1 MNRRLLLVEGGPGT
15 AEALDTLRRNLAADG
30 FEVEVVPDGFYAT
43 QVLERRRPA
52 AVVAPVRL
60 SDMEADELA
69 QILASDPALKSVRRI
84 LVPLPGDP
92 LPDAATAVRFD
103 LVLPPE
109 TPPQQAVVRIH
120 LALAPEPAPAP
131 DAVEPGA
138 PASLSGTL
146 GAVDFAQLAQLLA
159 ESRLAG
165 VLGVGL
171 PGEEGFVY
179 FDRGEVV
186 HSAWGTL
193 RGRDA
198 FREILRGALSGGAPF
213 RYRRLGLPEA
223 FRLPRTIGLPI
234 QRLLL
239 DVAVELDQSSAAAS
253 PVHRGGSAGA

>member
-1 MNRRLLLVEGGPGT
+1 VNRRLLLVESRSGT
-15 AEALDTLRRNLAADG
+15 AGALDALRRSLAADG
-30 FEVEVVPDGFYAT
+30 FEVEVAPDGFYAT

-52 AVVAPVRL
+52 AVLAPVRL
-60 SDMEADELA
+60 PDMEAAELA
-69 QILASDPALKSVRRI
+69 QILSSDPELRAVRRI
-84 LVPLPGDP
+84 LVPLPGEP
-92 LPDAATAVRFD
+92 LPDAATAARFD

-109 TPPQQAVVRIH
+109 TTPQQAAFRIH

-131 DAVEPGA
+131 GAIEPGA
-138 PASLSGTL
+138 PPSLSGTL

-165 VLGVGL
+165 VLGVGM
-171 PGEEGFVY
+171 PGEEAFVY

-186 HSAWGTL
+186 HCAWGAL
-193 RGRDA
+193 RGREA

-223 FRLPRTIGLPI
+223 FRVPKTLGLPA

-239 DVAVELDQSSAAAS
+239 DSAVELDQSTAGEPPA
-253 PVHRGGSAGA
+253 HRGGSTGA

>member
-1 MNRRLLLVEGGPGT
+1 MNRRLLLVEGGAGT
-15 AEALDTLRRNLAADG
+15 AGALDALRKSLAADG

-60 SDMEADELA
+60 PDMAADELA
-69 QILASDPALKSVRRI
+69 QILASDPALEAVRRI
-84 LVPLPGDP
+84 LVPLPGEP
-92 LPDAATAVRFD
+92 LPDAATAARFD
-103 LVLPPE
+103 LVLPPD
-109 TPPQQAVVRIH
+109 TSPQQAAVRIH
-120 LALAPEPAPAP
+120 LALSAEPAPAP
-131 DAVEPGA
+131 GAVEPGA

-171 PGEEGFVY
+171 PGEEAFVY

-186 HSAWGTL
+186 HCVWGEL

-223 FRLPRTIGLPI
+223 FRLPKTLGLPV

-239 DVAVELDQSSAAAS
+239 DSAVELDQSSAGARPA
-253 PVHRGGSAGA
+253 HRGGSAGA